1 MSYTQTQLD
10 ALRAAYASG
19 VLTVEY
25 DGKRV
30 TYASRDDL
38 KSRIDEIERTV
49 NPTTKPRY
57 SFAGFSKD

>member
-1 MSYTQTQLD
+1 MAYTQAQLD
-10 ALRAAYASG
+10 ALRAAFASG

-38 KSRIDEIERTV
+38 KRRIDEIEKTI
-49 NPTTKPRY
+49 NPAAPARY
-57 SFAGFSKD
+57 SYASFRKD